1 MVSLALTA
9 PVRAQAVDPS
19 PPNLLA
25 QAAAAPSASGAS
37 APSALS
43 FSLPRNGIVGV
54 IGPNGVGKTTLF
66 KMILGEEK
74 QDSGDIKVGETVSL
88 SYVDQ
93 SRMGLDGDKN
103 VWQLVSDELDYMKVG
118 QVEVPSRAY
127 VAAFGFTGPD

>member
-43 FSLPRNGIVGV
+43 FSLPRIVTG
-54 IGPNGVGKTTLF
+54 GKQGKEPMYFEADHLE
-66 KMILGEEK
+66 GEAGERTRATGK
-74 QDSGDIKVGETVSL
+74 VRLRQGDL
-88 SYVDQ
+88 
-93 SRMGLDGDKN
+93 
-103 VWQLVSDELDYMKVG
+103 
-118 QVEVPSRAY
+118 
-127 VAAFGFTGPD
+127 